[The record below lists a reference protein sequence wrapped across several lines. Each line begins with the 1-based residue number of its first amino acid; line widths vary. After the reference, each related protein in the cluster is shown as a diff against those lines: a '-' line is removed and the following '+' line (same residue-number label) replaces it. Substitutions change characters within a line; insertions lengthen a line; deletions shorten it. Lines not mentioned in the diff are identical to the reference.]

1 MADVTPILIKDLAA
15 QTTLSDTDYFIV
27 GGADAKK
34 ITVAQMKEALG
45 INELNTKLQYTTQ
58 TQTSPNGWYN
68 LVLRKSG
75 RVVTIDGTMTLSTS
89 YNAGNVFFSIENTAY
104 QNGGGTPLVF
114 YNRTANTFHM
124 GYITG
129 NHGIQSVSP
138 FTSGDYVICGTW
150 ITG

>member
-1 MADVTPILIKDLAA
+1 MIFLTPGEPSGAMFMPA
-15 QTTLSDTDYFIV
+15 QQNV
-27 GGADAKK
+27 AKK
-34 ITVAQMKEALG
+34 LRKSNKTWRFG
-45 INELNTKLQYTTQ
+45 SNTKLQYTTQ

-129 NHGIQSVSP
+129 NHEIQSVSP